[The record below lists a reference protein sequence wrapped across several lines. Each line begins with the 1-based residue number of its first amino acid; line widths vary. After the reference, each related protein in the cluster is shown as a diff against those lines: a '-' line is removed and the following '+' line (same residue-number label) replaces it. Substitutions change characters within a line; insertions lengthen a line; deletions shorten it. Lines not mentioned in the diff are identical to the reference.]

1 MGDACSAASSRTV
14 NEKVLPLPGVLST
27 PMAPPINST
36 SRAQMARPRPVPPYF
51 RVVELSACSNGR
63 KIADCLSAGMPMP
76 VSRTS
81 K

>member
-36 SRAQMARPRPVPPYF
+36 SRADGQAQAGAAVLPR
-51 RVVELSACSNGR
+51 R
-63 KIADCLSAGMPMP
+63 
-76 VSRTS
+76 
-81 K
+81 